1 MADPEA
7 GASCGVKDAAEK
19 RRWTSWK
26 RNGVSSIRWCSSRGD
41 ANGEFTRNF
50 RYPAN
55 IRKVIYTTNAIE
67 FAHRQFRK
75 LTKLKAFPE

>member
-1 MADPEA
+1 MADPA
-7 GASCGVKDAAEK
+7 AYRGVKARQK

-26 RNGVSSIRWCSSRGD
+26 RNGVSSIRWCSSRM
-41 ANGEFTRNF
+41 TQMRICQYF

-67 FAHRQFRK
+67 SVHRQFRK
-75 LTKLKAFPE
+75 LIEN